1 MVGLLPKGG
10 NTTMHGQSD
19 TELLILRS
27 RLLMEEGQ
35 HDLALATLEEIQTDD
50 PEQQRQIAYLSAWC
64 HTRLEHWAEA
74 LRLLS
79 PLYTPGSI
87 EENWNDANHN
97 ERERRAFYLLCLG
110 NAAVNLNRFE
120 EAAQHYTQCLKLLS
134 ERRVNLPKVRIK
146 ASYSLGMTCI
156 VSGFFALA
164 IQHYEE
170 ALRLCKN
177 DPDHEDLP
185 DIYYGLCDANRQLG
199 KFEVAYKYGVMALEL
214 YEKRGLRTME
224 GRIHNVLGRICY
236 QLREY
241 HEATDHYMES
251 LSIATLDNSQTM
263 KMVNFTALADLRLAE
278 NRLEEAQRYCDRAM
292 EAAKGL
298 DDDIYLGFMY
308 LICGEVTLA
317 ESEQVDGEQHERLF
331 GEARRLFEKAKDHLS
346 QTQASTYLAEVYGR
360 LAQMLEK
367 SGQPQEAISYWKTA
381 YESLSSL
388 KGPSMD

>member
-1 MVGLLPKGG
+1 M
-10 NTTMHGQSD
+10 NGQPDS
-19 TELLILRS
+19 ELLILRA

-35 HDLALATLEEIQTDD
+35 NDLALAGLEEIQTDD

-64 HTRLEHWAEA
+64 HTRLEHWTEA

-87 EENWNDANHN
+87 EDNWNDANHN

-120 EAAQHYTQCLKLLS
+120 EASQHYMQCLNLLK
-134 ERRVNLPKVRIK
+134 ERRVNLPQVRIK
-146 ASYSLGMTCI
+146 ARYSLGMTCI
-156 VSGFFALA
+156 VSGFYALA

-185 DIYYGLCDANRQLG
+185 HIYYGLCDANRHLG
-199 KFEVAYKYGVMALEL
+199 KFEAAYKYGVKALEL
-214 YEKRGLRTME
+214 YEKRGIRSME
-224 GRIHNVLGRICY
+224 GRMHNVLGRICY

-251 LSIATLDNSQTM
+251 LSISTLDNNQNM
-263 KMVNFTALADLRLAE
+263 KMVNFSALADLRLAE
-278 NRLEEAQRYCDRAM
+278 NRLEEAQRYCDRAQ
-292 EAAKGL
+292 EVAEGL
-298 DDDIYLGFMY
+298 DDDIYLGMMY
-308 LICGEVTLA
+308 LVCGKVTLA
-317 ESEQVDGEQHERLF
+317 ESEQAEGKRHERLF
-331 GEARRLFEKAKDHLS
+331 EGARELFEKAKDHLS
-346 QTQASTYLAEVYGR
+346 KTQDKNRLAEVYGR

-367 SGQPQEAISYWKTA
+367 SGQPQEALAYWKTA
-381 YESLSSL
+381 YESLSSM
-388 KGPSMD
+388 KGESLE